1 MIALGLLRLTYV
13 KPSEAPYSSMPTKAI
28 EFLSVFAMA
37 CSAVPLLCA
46 GSLTDCSTALKTAT
60 SRLRARLLTG

>member
-1 MIALGLLRLTYV
+1 VAVIVAFWPSIAGYCLTRL
-13 KPSEAPYSSMPTKAI
+13 MM
-28 EFLSVFAMA
+28 SVFAMA

-60 SRLRARLLTG
+60 SMLRARLLTG

>member
-46 GSLTDCSTALKTAT
+46 GSLTDCSTA
-60 SRLRARLLTG
+60 R